1 MAQSLASA
9 RGFIEAWNA
18 AKSDGVEVAI
28 FPSYVHLPLV
38 ADLISRQAK
47 PLKFGAQDCST
58 EEKGAFTGE
67 ISAGMIAELK
77 SSYVLIGHSERR
89 QRGAETN
96 ETLVRKLEQALKA
109 QLTPVFCLGETEAER
124 GQGRLLEVLERQS
137 SVLKKFSEFILVAYE
152 PVWAIGTGKVA
163 TEADIESAH
172 KSLRAMISEKIP
184 LLYGGSVNSQNAPSI
199 LKVKNVDGLLVGGA
213 SLKAQEF
220 EKIAASV

>member
-1 MAQSLASA
+1 LPDKKFIFGNWKMAQSLASA

-77 SSYVLIGHSERR
+77 SSYVLIGHSE
-89 QRGAETN
+89 Q
-96 ETLVRKLEQALKA
+96 QSDS
-109 QLTPVFCLGETEAER
+109 VFAR
-124 GQGRLLEVLERQS
+124 
-137 SVLKKFSEFILVAYE
+137 YH
-152 PVWAIGTGKVA
+152 P
-163 TEADIESAH
+163 
-172 KSLRAMISEKIP
+172 
-184 LLYGGSVNSQNAPSI
+184 
-199 LKVKNVDGLLVGGA
+199 
-213 SLKAQEF
+213 
-220 EKIAASV
+220 ASVRNTSASSAVTRKNTPSTLRPTRARRGFPSAQHPCSSGVMPLSAEASQVSQ